1 MRRVLGHPCSLRYRL
16 SRVNGK
22 EAVVKRLASA
32 VAWVLVV
39 FCGCSSSLPPLKGEK
54 DLRDEIEDPAFW
66 EEVAEVARLTEGNE
80 PAPAVCWLSDGR
92 TTISYDSGNFTTA
105 ESRRI
110 KLVVLDAKRA
120 DRYLNIAIPTSDTR
134 SVSNIRARTILKDG
148 TCVSLKPEDIH
159 ERSRFP
165 DYMLYA
171 DQTER
176 IFAMPAVEDGCIVEY
191 EYTRSSAGADFED
204 HFFFERFVPVRK
216 ANYTFS
222 MPMNLITNGVNITSR
237 AYGATPRAEHGSSLT
252 SEGQLSSLTWTKE
265 SIRAIEFEPYMPS
278 LEEVASRIAVGLSE
292 YPEVGKYTWEVMGR
306 NYYDAT
312 IRPLVTKRIER
323 LPNIAME
330 WCGGADSAS
339 DKIEAIGNAVAEK
352 IRYVAVEL
360 EDSGWTPQHP
370 TSTVSSRY
378 GDCKDMSVLTVALLH
393 SLGVPAWPALLVT
406 RSSGIVDTFL
416 VTPSVMNHMIVYAR
430 TADGDCWIDPTA
442 GAFELGELPSE
453 DRGVSALVLTDKGCF
468 FRMIPDSATDDNRIE
483 RRLVG
488 ELKADG
494 SFSAELVHDYHG
506 DIALAMRGVLDGMSS
521 QEAKEALER
530 RLGDA
535 YGDVRVTD
543 WRCVTS
549 GNPRPCR
556 VIATF
561 ESDNCGQRSG
571 RNLIID
577 GSALGPRRLEGQL
590 PNETR
595 WHNVVFDHA
604 YVSTESVEIE
614 LPEGWHADA
623 LPRDVNFKT
632 DYGTFTSKTSADDGV
647 LRSSR
652 DFRLGTNRVERVFY
666 NRLRAFLDDVDDVQS
681 EPIVLTRG

>member
-1 MRRVLGHPCSLRYRL
+1 
-16 SRVNGK
+16 
-22 EAVVKRLASA
+22 
-32 VAWVLVV
+32 VLVIL
-39 FCGCSSSLPPLKGEK
+39 CGCSSSLQPLKGEK
-54 DLRDEIEDPAFW
+54 DLRDEIENSAFW
-66 EEVAEVARLTEGNE
+66 EGVAEVARLTEGNE
-80 PAPAVCWLSDGR
+80 PAPVVCWLSDGR
-92 TTISYDSGNFTTA
+92 TTIRYDSGNFSTIET
-105 ESRRI
+105 RRI

-120 DRYLNIAIPTSDTR
+120 ERYLNIAIPMSDTR
-134 SVSNIRARTILKDG
+134 PVSNVRARTILKDG

-171 DQTER
+171 DQTEKV
-176 IFAMPAVEDGCIVEY
+176 FAMPAVEDKCIVEY

-204 HFFFERFVPVRK
+204 HFFFEMFVPVKK

-222 MPMNLITNGVNITSR
+222 MPMDLINYGVNINSR

-252 SEGQLSSLTWTKE
+252 AEGQLSSLTWTKE
-265 SIRAIEFEPYMPS
+265 NIRAIECEPYMPAIDDVS
-278 LEEVASRIAVGLSE
+278 SRIAVGLSE
-292 YPEVGKYTWEVMGR
+292 SPAVGKYTWEVMGR
-306 NYYDAT
+306 DYFAST
-312 IRPLVTKRIER
+312 IRSLVMSRIEG
-323 LPNIAME
+323 LPSTAME
-330 WCGGADSAS
+330 WCGGASSAA

-352 IRYVAVEL
+352 IRYVAIEL

-393 SLGVPAWPALLVT
+393 SVGVRAWPALLAT
-406 RSSGIVDTFL
+406 RSAGTVDTLL
-416 VTPSVMNHMIVYAR
+416 VTPSAMNHMIVYAR

-453 DRGVSALVLTDKGCF
+453 DRGVTALVLTDKECF
-468 FRMIPDSATDDNRIE
+468 FRRIPDSSAESNRIE
-483 RRLVG
+483 KRLVG
-488 ELKADG
+488 ELKANG
-494 SFSAELVHDYHG
+494 SFSAELVHDYYG
-506 DIALAMRGVLDGMSS
+506 DIALTMRGILDGVSS
-521 QEAKEALER
+521 QEAREALER
-530 RLGDA
+530 SLGDA

-549 GNPRPCR
+549 GDPRPCR

-571 RNLIID
+571 GNLIID

-590 PNETR
+590 PDETR

-614 LPEGWHADA
+614 LPEGWHADT

-632 DYGTFTSKTSADDGV
+632 DYGIFTSETSADDGV

-652 DFRLGTNRVERVFY
+652 SFRLATNRVESVFY
-666 NRLRAFLDDVDDVQS
+666 KRLRAFLDNVEDVQS